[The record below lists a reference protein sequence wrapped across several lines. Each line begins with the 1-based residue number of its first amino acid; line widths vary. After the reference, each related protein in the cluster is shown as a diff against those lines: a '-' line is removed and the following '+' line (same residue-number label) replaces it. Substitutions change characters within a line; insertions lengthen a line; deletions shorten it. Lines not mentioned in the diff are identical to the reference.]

1 MCVLVG
7 KSCAGKTSLVRMLAS
22 LLGVSL
28 VEFSVNNSTDT
39 SDLLGGFEKVKP
51 TKSRIVSTYDLLKTS
66 FQRALTPSHHP
77 GPAHAASSL
86 VHLTRAYFSFLFESH
101 RLFELIA
108 ADDFTTACDENR
120 RDVTECA
127 LSLFQRNLEILLA
140 FESNCGKSRLSQLA
154 RF

>member
-51 TKSRIVSTYDLLKTS
+51 TKSRIVSTYDLLKTT
-66 FQRALTPSHHP
+66 FLRALTPSHHSS
-77 GPAHAASSL
+77 GPSPSAHATASSL
-86 VHLTRAYFSFLFESH
+86 VPLTRAYFSFLFESR

-108 ADDFTTACDENR
+108 ADDFSTTGDENR

-127 LSLFQRNLEILLA
+127 LSLFQRNLEILVA
-140 FESNCGKSRLSQLA
+140 FESNYGE
-154 RF
+154 FGFG